1 MSEDSGQISRRR
13 FLELGAAGLALAALA
28 GARAEEAAGSAPAA
42 QPATPRR
49 GYRVF
54 SEGRMAGL
62 RLKNRLVR
70 SATAESASPDGRMSA
85 DGLALFER
93 LARGGVGLIVTG
105 HVVAARG
112 GDVHANQTHLDD
124 ARYVDAARRIAETVH
139 RCDPDCRVMAQL
151 SHGGPNASTDPIAA
165 SDAAARPDGTKLRV
179 LSKADIEDLIAQFAA
194 SIVRARDAGFDGV
207 EIHGAHGFLLS
218 SFLSPIANRRDDE
231 YGGSPARRAAIVAK
245 IVAAAR
251 REVGP
256 DYPMLTTVNCNDA
269 GDDEAAMTG
278 FAEMFGQLEAAGVDA
293 FDVSG
298 RDPVRTG
305 IDRPDKEAFFLPFAE
320 RAKARVPVIVTR
332 GHRSI
337 DHMEAVLQPGSVQ
350 FLGMA
355 RPLVREPDLPR
366 KFLDGRSAAAACVS
380 CNRCLRAL
388 GREPLRCYRLKAMN
402 QT

>member
-1 MSEDSGQISRRR
+1 
-13 FLELGAAGLALAALA
+13 
-28 GARAEEAAGSAPAA
+28 
-42 QPATPRR
+42 
-49 GYRVF
+49 
-54 SEGRMAGL
+54 
-62 RLKNRLVR
+62 
-70 SATAESASPDGRMSA
+70 
-85 DGLALFER
+85 
-93 LARGGVGLIVTG
+93 
-105 HVVAARG
+105 
-112 GDVHANQTHLDD
+112 
-124 ARYVDAARRIAETVH
+124 
-139 RCDPDCRVMAQL
+139 MAQL

-256 DYPMLTTVNCNDA
+256 DYPILIKVNCNDA

-293 FDVSG
+293 VDVSG

-320 RAKARVPVIVTR
+320 RAKARVPVIVTG

-366 KFLDGRSAAAACVS
+366 KFLDGRSAVAACVS